1 MGCLS
6 CRVMIILALS
16 IAFFVS
22 FQLDKASAL
31 SSMDLA
37 LRGSRVL
44 LAGAMQDLHNAQMN
58 AAAEAPSRTLDPNQS
73 DKRTVRKG
81 SDPIHNR
88 C

>member
-44 LAGAMQDLHNAQMN
+44 ETVAMQDLHNAQMN
-58 AAAEAPSRTLDPNQS
+58 AAEAPSRTLDPNQS